1 MNPQPP
7 VTRMRMA
14 ARTSSAEQSAPAEY
28 SSATAGLR
36 SRAEQWKAQLAQTD
50 WLPWAILGLA
60 AFLRFFLL
68 GIKPAHFD
76 EGINGWFVDQ
86 VVKNG
91 FYRYDPT
98 NYHGP
103 LHFYVLLLFECL
115 FGRNVW
121 ALRLPVV
128 LLSISCV
135 WLTLKFEPLV
145 GRNVTRIAALA
156 MAISPGFVFYGR
168 YAIHEVWLQFFSTM
182 FILGL
187 LGLWRLGRLNYL
199 WYAGMGLTG
208 MILTKETYA
217 IHVACAVLAI
227 PVLAVSNALSRVP
240 DAKPAKQTWSWIDLG
255 MILIVGAAGI
265 IFFYSGTFFN
275 WDGVKGLYLAFKAWT
290 ETGAAGHGH
299 EKPWDYWFKL
309 MGPSW
314 ETGGTNFSG
323 YELPMLAGLI
333 LCVFCQKF
341 KNLSLR
347 YLAIYGVGSLVAY
360 SYVKYKTPWC
370 IISFG
375 WPFLFIFGAAILLV
389 RPKNLRKVYV
399 ALGILLCLSFG
410 RSISLNY
417 FRCSSPT
424 EPYAYVQTYNDMF
437 KLTRPLLKL
446 AKQDPANYHL
456 TGHLIRSSVYP
467 LPWVLGDFD
476 RVGYYEGGN
485 MPANLD
491 GDFMLV
497 QQDKIKDVESKLRNA
512 YYTDMMTLRNYQDP
526 SKIFFS
532 AKVFKQFF
540 PGKAPDFVGNA
551 QPQPTQQ
558 PQQPQPTQQPQQ
570 TQQTQQ
576 PQQTQQTQQPQGTKP

>member
-7 VTRMRMA
+7 VTRMRMP
-14 ARTSSAEQSAPAEY
+14 ARTSSAGESAPAEFPR
-28 SSATAGLR
+28 LR
-36 SRAEQWKAQLAQTD
+36 TQLQRWKAHFADTD
-50 WLPWAILGLA
+50 WAPWVIIGLA
-60 AFLRFFLL
+60 VFLRFFLL
-68 GIKPAHFD
+68 GIKPPHFD

-86 VVKNG
+86 VMKNG

-103 LHFYVLLLFECL
+103 LHFYVLLLSESL
-115 FGRNVW
+115 FGRNLW

-128 LLSISCV
+128 LVSIACV
-135 WLTLKFEPLV
+135 WLALKFEPLV
-145 GRNVTRIAALA
+145 GRTVSRIAALA
-156 MAISPGFVFYGR
+156 IAVSPGFVFYGR

-187 LGLWRLGRLNYL
+187 LGLWKLGSVNYL
-199 WYAGMGLTG
+199 WYAGMGTAG

-217 IHVACAVLAI
+217 IHLACAVLAI
-227 PVLAVSNALSRVP
+227 PVLIVSCALSRVP
-240 DAKPAKQTWSWIDLG
+240 DAKPAKQTWTYIDLA
-255 MILIVGAAGI
+255 MVLVVGAVAVV
-265 IFFYSGTFFN
+265 FLYSGTFLN
-275 WDGVKGLYLAFKAWT
+275 WSGVKGLYLAFKAWT

-314 ETGGTNFSG
+314 ESRRADFFG

-333 LCVFCQKF
+333 LCLFCQKF

-347 YLAIYGVGSLVAY
+347 YLAIYGVGTFIAY

-375 WPFLFIFGAAILLV
+375 WPFLFIFGAAVLLV
-389 RPKNLRKVYV
+389 RPKRLRIAYRTIGV
-399 ALGILLCLSFG
+399 LLCISLGS
-410 RSISLNY
+410 SIWLNY
-417 FRCSSPT
+417 FRCSSPD

-437 KLTRPLLKL
+437 KLTRPLLML
-446 AKQDPANYHL
+446 AKRNPAYYHL
-456 TGHLIRSSVYP
+456 IGHLIRSSVYP

-491 GDFMLV
+491 GDFLLV
-497 QQDKIKDVESKLRNA
+497 QQDKIKDVESKLKGA
-512 YYTDMMTLRNYQDP
+512 YYTDTVTLRNYQDP
-526 SKIFFS
+526 SKLYLS
-532 AKVFKQFF
+532 AKIFKEFF
-540 PGKAPDFVGNA
+540 PGKAPDFVG
-551 QPQPTQQ
+551 
-558 PQQPQPTQQPQQ
+558 
-570 TQQTQQ
+570 
-576 PQQTQQTQQPQGTKP
+576 KPPG

>member
-1 MNPQPP
+1 
-7 VTRMRMA
+7 MA
-14 ARTSSAEQSAPAEY
+14 ARTSSAKQSAPAEY
-28 SSATAGLR
+28 SPAIAGLR
-36 SRAEQWKAQLAQTD
+36 SRVEQWRTQLAATD
-50 WLPWAILGLA
+50 WVPWAILGLA
-60 AFLRFFLL
+60 AVLRFFLL

-86 VVKNG
+86 VVHNG

-103 LHFYVLLLFECL
+103 LHFYVLLLSENL
-115 FGRNVW
+115 FGRNIW

-128 LLSISCV
+128 LVSIAGV
-135 WLTLKFEPLV
+135 WLILKFEPLV
-145 GRNVTRIAALA
+145 GRTVTRIAALA

-168 YAIHEVWLQFFSTM
+168 YGIHEVWLQFFSTM

-187 LGLWRLGRLNYL
+187 LSLWRFGRLKDL

-217 IHVACAVLAI
+217 IHVACALLAV
-227 PVLAVSNALSRVP
+227 PVLAVSCALSRVP
-240 DAKPAKQTWSWIDLG
+240 DSKCARQTWSWIDLG
-255 MILIVGAAGI
+255 MIILVGAAAI

-275 WDGVKGLYLAFKAWT
+275 WDGVKGLYQAFKAWT

-299 EKPWDYWFKL
+299 EKAWDYWFKI

-314 ETGGTNFSG
+314 ETGGNSFTG

-347 YLAIYGVGSLVAY
+347 YLAIYGVGGLVAY

-370 IISFG
+370 VISFG
-375 WPFLFIFGAAILLV
+375 WPLLFVFGAAVLLA
-389 RPKNLRKVYV
+389 RPKPPKRKPSLLRLFTPTIEKVNGV
-399 ALGILLCLSFG
+399 IIVLLCLSLG
-410 RSISLNY
+410 RSIWLNY

-424 EPYAYVQTYNDMF
+424 ETYAYVQTYNDMF

-446 AKQDPANYHL
+446 AKRDPVYYHL
-456 TGHLIRSSVYP
+456 IGHLIRSSVYP

-491 GDFMLV
+491 GDFLLV
-497 QQDKIKDVESKLRNA
+497 QQDKIKDVESKLKGT
-512 YYTDMMTLRNYQDP
+512 YYTDMMTLRNYQEP

-532 AKVFKQFF
+532 AQVFKDLF
-540 PGKAPDFVGNA
+540 PGRKPEFVGGTQN
-551 QPQPTQQ
+551 PT
-558 PQQPQPTQQPQQ
+558 PAPTPAA
-570 TQQTQQ
+570 TT
-576 PQQTQQTQQPQGTKP
+576 PAATTPAATTPAKTP

>member
-14 ARTSSAEQSAPAEY
+14 GRTSSAEDSALAEY
-28 SSATAGLR
+28 STAAPGLR
-36 SRAEQWKAQLAQTD
+36 SRVEQWKAHLAEMD
-50 WLPWAILGLA
+50 WIPWAILGLA
-60 AFLRFFLL
+60 AFLRFLLL
-68 GIKPAHFD
+68 GIKPPHFD

-86 VVKNG
+86 VVHNG

-103 LHFYVLLLFECL
+103 LHFYVLLLFESL
-115 FGRNVW
+115 FGRNLW

-128 LLSISCV
+128 LVSISCV
-135 WLTLKFEPLV
+135 WLALKFEPLV
-145 GRNVTRIAALA
+145 GRNVSRIAALA
-156 MAISPGFVFYGR
+156 MAVSPAFVFYGR

-199 WYAGMGLTG
+199 WYSGVGAAG

-217 IHVACAVLAI
+217 IHLACAVLAI
-227 PVLAVSNALSRVP
+227 PVLAVSVALNRVP
-240 DAKPAKQTWSWIDLG
+240 DTRPAKQTWSYIDLA
-255 MILIVGAAGI
+255 MVVAVGAVAV

-275 WDGVKGLYLAFKAWT
+275 WSGVKGLYLAFKAWT

-299 EKPWDYWFKL
+299 EKAWDYWLKL

-314 ETGGTNFSG
+314 ESGGTNFSG

-333 LCVFCQKF
+333 LCLFCQKF

-347 YLAIYGVGSLVAY
+347 YLAIYGVGSLIAY

-375 WPFLFIFGAAILLV
+375 WPFLFVFGAAILLV
-389 RPKNLRKVYV
+389 RPKHLRKVYV
-399 ALGILLCLSFG
+399 TMGVLLCLSLG
-410 RSISLNY
+410 RSIWLNY

-446 AKQDPANYHL
+446 ARRDPVYYHL

-491 GDFMLV
+491 GDFLLV
-497 QQDKIKDVESKLRNA
+497 QQDKIKDVESKLKSA
-512 YYTDMMTLRNYQDP
+512 YYTDTVTIRNYQDP
-526 SKIFFS
+526 SKLYLS
-532 AKVFKQFF
+532 AKVFKEFF
-540 PGKAPDFVGNA
+540 PGKAPDFVGK
-551 QPQPTQQ
+551 
-558 PQQPQPTQQPQQ
+558 
-570 TQQTQQ
+570 
-576 PQQTQQTQQPQGTKP
+576 PQG

>member
-1 MNPQPP
+1 
-7 VTRMRMA
+7 MRRYLEHWQA
-14 ARTSSAEQSAPAEY
+14 AL
-28 SSATAGLR
+28 AG
-36 SRAEQWKAQLAQTD
+36 TD
-50 WLPWAILGLA
+50 WVPWAIMGLA
-60 AFLRFFLL
+60 VFLRFLLL
-68 GIKPAHFD
+68 GMKPPHFD

-103 LHFYVLLLFECL
+103 LHFYVLLLSQNL
-115 FGRNVW
+115 FGRNLW

-128 LLSISCV
+128 LVSIGSL
-135 WLTLKFEPLV
+135 WLIFKFEPLV
-145 GRNVTRIAALA
+145 GRNASRIAALA

-168 YAIHEVWLQFFSTM
+168 YAIHEVWLQLFSTM

-187 LGLWRLGRLNYL
+187 LGLWKFGRLNYL
-199 WYAGMGLTG
+199 WYAGMGLAG

-217 IHVACAVLAI
+217 IHLACAILAI
-227 PVLAVSNALSRVP
+227 PALAVSYALSRVP
-240 DAKPAKQTWSWIDLG
+240 DAKPAKQTWTWIDLAMVLG
-255 MILIVGAAGI
+255 VGAAAI
-265 IFFYSGTFFN
+265 IFFYSGTFLN

-290 ETGAAGHGH
+290 ETGTAGHGH
-299 EKPWDYWFKL
+299 EKAWDYWFKI

-314 ETGGTNFSG
+314 EAGGENFTA

-333 LCVFCQKF
+333 LCLFCQKF
-341 KNLSLR
+341 KNLSVR

-375 WPFLFIFGAAILLV
+375 WPFLFVLGAWVLLV

-399 ALGILLCLSFG
+399 AMGVLLCFSLG
-410 RSISLNY
+410 RSIWLNY

-424 EPYAYVQTYNDMF
+424 ETYAYVQTYNDIF
-437 KLTRPLLKL
+437 KLKPLLTL
-446 AKQDPANYHL
+446 AKRDPAYYHL

-467 LPWVLGDFD
+467 LPWTLGDFD

-491 GDFMLV
+491 GDFLLV
-497 QQDKIKDVESKLRNA
+497 QQDKIKDVESKLKGT
-512 YYTDMMTLRNYQDP
+512 YYTEMMTLRNYQEP

-532 AKVFKQFF
+532 AKVFKEFF

-551 QPQPTQQ
+551 QSPATP
-558 PQQPQPTQQPQQ
+558 
-570 TQQTQQ
+570 
-576 PQQTQQTQQPQGTKP
+576 

>member
-1 MNPQPP
+1 
-7 VTRMRMA
+7 MA
-14 ARTSSAEQSAPAEY
+14 ARTSSVERSALAESAPA
-28 SSATAGLR
+28 TAEVRGYVK
-36 SRAEQWKAQLAQTD
+36 QWKDRFAGTD
-50 WLPWAILGLA
+50 WVPWLILALA

-86 VVKNG
+86 VMKNG

-103 LHFYVLLLFECL
+103 LHFYVLLLFESL

-128 LLSISCV
+128 LVSMGCV
-135 WLTLKFEPLV
+135 WLALKFEPLV
-145 GRNVTRIAALA
+145 GRNVSRIAALA
-156 MAISPGFVFYGR
+156 MAVSPGFVFYGR
-168 YAIHEVWLQFFSTM
+168 YAIHEVWLQFFSMM

-187 LGLWRLGRLNYL
+187 LGLWRRGTLTYL
-199 WYAGMGLTG
+199 WSAGAGLSG

-217 IHVACAVLAI
+217 IHVACAILAI
-227 PVLAVSNALSRVP
+227 PTLAISNALNRLP
-240 DAKPAKQTWSWIDLG
+240 DAKPAKQTWSWIDLA
-255 MILIVGAAGI
+255 MVVIVGGFAI
-265 IFFYSGTFFN
+265 VFFYSGTFFN

-299 EKPWDYWFKL
+299 EKAWDYWLKV

-314 ETGGTNFSG
+314 ETGGNNFTG

-333 LCVFCQKF
+333 LCLWCQKF
-341 KNLSLR
+341 KNLGLR
-347 YLAIYGVGSLVAY
+347 YLAIYGVGSLIAY

-375 WPFLFIFGAAILLV
+375 WPFLYVLGGWVLLV
-389 RPKNLRKVYV
+389 RAKNLRRVHV
-399 ALGILLCLSFG
+399 TIGVLLCLSLG
-410 RSISLNY
+410 RSIWLNY

-437 KLTRPLLKL
+437 KLTKPLLTM
-446 AKQDPANYHL
+446 AKRDPSNYHL

-485 MPANLD
+485 MPPNVD
-491 GDFMLV
+491 GDFLLV
-497 QQDKIKDVESKLRNA
+497 QQDKIKDVESKLKGT
-512 YYTDMMTLRNYQDP
+512 YYTDMLTLRNYQDP
-526 SKIFFS
+526 SKVFFS
-532 AKVFKQFF
+532 ASVFKDLF
-540 PGKAPDFVGNA
+540 PGRQPEFVGSTHKPA
-551 QPQPTQQ
+551 PT
-558 PQQPQPTQQPQQ
+558 PTPAKV
-570 TQQTQQ
+570 
-576 PQQTQQTQQPQGTKP
+576 P